1 MFETLQNKEDSIMVK
16 RKYYKII
23 FFSFLLLYCSLAQ
36 FVIEGVAE
44 ETVLITT
51 DDGQKLKSSYYPP
64 AIPNTP
70 GIILLPDTR
79 CDRRNFGS
87 IPTKLN
93 EAGFAVLS
101 MDLRYKE
108 LIAKGKNRKEQIR
121 TIQKQDLKALVKYD
135 TKSAVN
141 FLANKKGVDPERIAL
156 IGTSLGSRVALIS
169 GIEYDVKAL
178 VLISL
183 SGKDALPGYKPIKQL
198 LSDYG
203 EKPIL
208 FMTATKDWGG
218 NYKAAEHNKR
228 YYKLA
233 KGEKKL
239 KIWAGSSHGIGI
251 LKKKEA
257 TNLLILWLKN
267 NL

>member
-1 MFETLQNKEDSIMVK
+1 MVK
-16 RKYYKII
+16 GKYYKII
-23 FFSFLLLYCSLAQ
+23 FFSFLILYCSLAQ

-51 DDGQKLKSSYYPP
+51 DDGQKLKSTYYS
-64 AIPNTP
+64 ASTPNAP

-79 CDRRNFGS
+79 CNRMNFGS
-87 IPTKLN
+87 IPAKLN

-108 LIAKGKNRKEQIR
+108 LIAKRKNREEQIR

-135 TKSAVN
+135 TKSAIHL
-141 FLANKKGVDPERIAL
+141 LANKNGVDPERIAL

-169 GIEYDVKAL
+169 GINYDIKAL

-183 SGKDALPGYKPIKQL
+183 SGEDALPGYKPIKQL

-208 FMTATKDWGG
+208 FMTAKKDWGG
-218 NYKAAEHNKR
+218 KGKAAEHNKL
-228 YYKLA
+228 YYEWKN
-233 KGEKKL
+233 GKKEL
-239 KIWAGSSHGIGI
+239 KIWSGSGHGVGI
-251 LKKKEA
+251 LKKKES
-257 TNLLILWLKN
+257 TNFVISWLKN